1 MYRKAKGGTVMY
13 YKKIEGKLCYLSPIN
28 QDDYELYTRWLND
41 LDISIGLMTASK
53 IITPEKEREILAHLQ
68 NTEYNFAI
76 VDRQRHT
83 LIGNIGILN
92 IDTLNRCAEIG
103 VFIGKKEDQSK
114 GYGQESLNLILDF
127 GFNILNFHN
136 MYLKVY
142 DYNKIAISCYEKV
155 GFKEAGRLRET
166 KIIAGQKFDTIYM
179 DMLASE
185 FKSPVIAD
193 IVKKKNQVKK

>member
-1 MYRKAKGGTVMY
+1 MYRKAKGGTAMY

-76 VDRQRHT
+76 VDRQ
-83 LIGNIGILN
+83 
-92 IDTLNRCAEIG
+92 
-103 VFIGKKEDQSK
+103 EDQSK